1 MARVDISRGDWIV
14 RTETAGHQRYWKI
27 GEVDSDR
34 AAMMARD
41 AASADMAKAITRIP
55 PRASP
60 ALSVG
65 LKDRLR
71 DLHTDCRN

>member
-1 MARVDISRGDWIV
+1 
-14 RTETAGHQRYWKI
+14 
-27 GEVDSDR
+27 
-34 AAMMARD
+34 MMARD